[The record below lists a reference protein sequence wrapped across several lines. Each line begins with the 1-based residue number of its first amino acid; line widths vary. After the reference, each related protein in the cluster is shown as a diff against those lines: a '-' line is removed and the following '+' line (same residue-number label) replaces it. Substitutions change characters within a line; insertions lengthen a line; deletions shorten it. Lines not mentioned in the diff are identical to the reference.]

1 MAGRLSRRAQA
12 RQAKRIQAQIECAVH
27 NLHSPDERVRAE
39 AVRQLCPC
47 RTHVDWTLERYVI
60 LMRHD
65 PSTLVRAAA
74 NLVLNEELEH
84 EMVRQARIGE
94 KGFAKLEAGREYRFA
109 KQAHGSVWL
118 DRPAGGQPS
127 LGH

>member
-12 RQAKRIQAQIECAVH
+12 RQAKRIQAQIECAVR

-47 RTHVDWTLERYVI
+47 RTHLDWTLERYVI

-74 NLVLNEELEH
+74 NFVLNEELEH
-84 EMVRQARIGE
+84 EMVRQARTAQKGPGE
-94 KGFAKLEAGREYRFA
+94 LFLRCGT
-109 KQAHGSVWL
+109 
-118 DRPAGGQPS
+118 RPAIRSGTACGCARGS
-127 LGH
+127 ATR